1 MSGAR
6 FMRGRSVM
14 RSLTAYGTS
23 RRTIPLRERM
33 RMRMRHEITDID
45 HTVATHRTLE
55 DPHQE
60 LPTARQ
66 TNAAGLTAPTHS
78 EIHYRVLMKP
88 KTKPATGLGCTQ

>member
-6 FMRGRSVM
+6 FMRGRPVM

-33 RMRMRHEITDID
+33 RHEITDIA

-66 TNAAGLTAPTHS
+66 TNGAGLTPPPPSPTHTARS
-78 EIHYRVLMKP
+78 
-88 KTKPATGLGCTQ
+88 TTASS